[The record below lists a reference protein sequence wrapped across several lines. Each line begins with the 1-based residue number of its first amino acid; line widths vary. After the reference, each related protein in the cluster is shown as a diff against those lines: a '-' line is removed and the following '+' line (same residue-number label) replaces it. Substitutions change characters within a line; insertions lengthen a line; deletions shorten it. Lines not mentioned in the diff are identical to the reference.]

1 MRKQEIMLR
10 LIEHEMLLD
19 DLDERITLIEQQLE
33 KKTRKKNVKVSK

>member
-19 DLDERITLIEQQLE
+19 DLDERITLIEQQLK

>member
-1 MRKQEIMLR
+1 MSKKEIMMR

-19 DLDERITLIEQQLE
+19 DLDERITLIEQQLK

>member
-19 DLDERITLIEQQLE
+19 DLDERITLIEKQLN

>member
-19 DLDERITLIEQQLE
+19 DLDERITLIESQL
-33 KKTRKKNVKVSK
+33 KKVGKKNVKVSK

>member
-1 MRKQEIMLR
+1 MRKQEIMMR

-19 DLDERITLIEQQLE
+19 DLDERITLIESQLK